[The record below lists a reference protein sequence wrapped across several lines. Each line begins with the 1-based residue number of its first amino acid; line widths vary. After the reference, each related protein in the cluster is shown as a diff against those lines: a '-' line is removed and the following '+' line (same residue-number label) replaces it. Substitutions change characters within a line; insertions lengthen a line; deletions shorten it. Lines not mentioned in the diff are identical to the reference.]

1 MIYLPDELIDRLI
14 REDAP
19 SLDLTTW
26 TLGLRDEPGLIRF
39 SSREEIVVCG
49 TEEVRRIF
57 ARLGAEV
64 TEAVASGTHVSPG
77 GVILEGRGGA
87 AALHLAWKV
96 SLNVLEN
103 GSGIATRAHR
113 LVANA
118 KAVNPSIEVVTTRKN
133 FPGTKELAIK
143 AVVAG
148 GALPH
153 RLGLSETILAFEQ
166 HRVFCGGFDGF
177 VARIPDWRKRVCEK
191 KIVVEVASLAE
202 AQTVARSG
210 VDGVQFDKV
219 QPDELRLWVTALKQE
234 FPRLNLIAAGGVNE
248 NNAAAYAATGV
259 DALATSSIYFGKP
272 ADIRAEMSHV
282 LR

>member
-26 TLGLRDEPGLIRF
+26 TLGLRDEPGRIRF

-49 TEEVRRIF
+49 TEEIRRIF
-57 ARLGAEV
+57 ARLGTEV
-64 TEAVASGTHVSPG
+64 TESVASGTQVGSG
-77 GVILEGRGGA
+77 GFILEGQGGA
-87 AALHLAWKV
+87 SALHLAWKV
-96 SLNVLEN
+96 SLNVLE
-103 GSGIATRAHR
+103 GCSGIATRAHR
-113 LVANA
+113 LVTNA
-118 KAVNPSIEVVTTRKN
+118 KSVSPSIEVVTTRKN

-143 AVVAG
+143 AAVVG

-177 VARIPDWRKRVCEK
+177 VARIPHWRKRVCEK
-191 KIVVEVASLAE
+191 KIIVEVASFAE
-202 AQTVARSG
+202 AQAVARAG

-219 QPDELRLWVTALKQE
+219 QADELRSWVVTLKQE
-234 FPRLNLIAAGGVNE
+234 YPKLTLIAAGGVNE
-248 NNAAAYAATGV
+248 GNAAAYAATGV

-272 ADIRAEMSHV
+272 ADIRVEMQA
-282 LR
+282 L

>member
-26 TLGLRDEPGLIRF
+26 TLGLRDEPGRIRF

-64 TEAVASGTHVSPG
+64 TEAVASGAHVKPG
-77 GVILEGRGGA
+77 GLILEAQGGA

-103 GSGIATRAHR
+103 CSGIATRAHR
-113 LVANA
+113 LVTNA
-118 KAVNPSIEVVTTRKN
+118 KSTNPSIEVVTTRKN

-143 AVVAG
+143 AAVVG

-153 RLGLSETILAFEQ
+153 
-166 HRVFCGGFDGF
+166 
-177 VARIPDWRKRVCEK
+177 
-191 KIVVEVASLAE
+191 
-202 AQTVARSG
+202 
-210 VDGVQFDKV
+210 
-219 QPDELRLWVTALKQE
+219 
-234 FPRLNLIAAGGVNE
+234 
-248 NNAAAYAATGV
+248 
-259 DALATSSIYFGKP
+259 
-272 ADIRAEMSHV
+272 
-282 LR
+282 

>member
-26 TLGLRDEPGLIRF
+26 TLGLRDEPGRIQF
-39 SSREEIVVCG
+39 FSREEIVVCG
-49 TEEVRRIF
+49 SEEVRRIF
-57 ARLGAEV
+57 TRLGAEV
-64 TEAVASGTHVSPG
+64 TESVDSGAHVGPG
-77 GVILEGRGGA
+77 GLILEGRGGA

-103 GSGIATRAHR
+103 CSGIATRAHR
-113 LVANA
+113 LVTNA
-118 KAVNPSIEVVTTRKN
+118 KSANPSIEVVTTRKN

-143 AVVAG
+143 AAVAG

-177 VARIPDWRKRVCEK
+177 VERISDWRKRVCEK
-191 KIVVEVASLAE
+191 KIIVEVSSLAE
-202 AQTVARSG
+202 AQAVARAD

-219 QPDELRLWVTALKQE
+219 QPDELRNWVASLKQE
-234 FPRLNLIAAGGVNE
+234 FPNLTLIAAGGVNE
-248 NNAAAYAATGV
+248 GNAAAYAATGV

-272 ADIRAEMSHV
+272 ADMRVVMQP
-282 LR
+282 L

>member
-26 TLGLRDEPGLIRF
+26 TLGLRDEPGRIGF
-39 SSREEIVVCG
+39 YSREEIIVCG

-64 TEAVASGTHVSPG
+64 IESVASGAHVNPG
-77 GVILEGRGGA
+77 GAILEGRGGA

-96 SLNVLEN
+96 SLNVLE
-103 GSGIATRAHR
+103 GCSGIATRAHR
-113 LVANA
+113 LVTNA
-118 KAVNPSIEVVTTRKN
+118 KSTNPSIEVVTTRKN

-143 AVVAG
+143 AAIAG

-166 HRVFCGGFDGF
+166 HRVFCGGFEGF

-191 KIVVEVASLAE
+191 KIIVEVSSLAE
-202 AQTVARSG
+202 AQAVARTG

-219 QPDELRLWVTALKQE
+219 QPDELRDWVAALKQE
-234 FPRLNLIAAGGVNE
+234 FPKLTMIAAGGVNE
-248 NNAAAYAATGV
+248 GNAAAYAATGV
-259 DALATSSIYFGKP
+259 DALATSSVYFGKP
-272 ADIRAEMSHV
+272 ADIRVEMQA
-282 LR
+282 LQ